1 MDESGFGL
9 DQETKDK
16 LDNLLT
22 KLEWRI
28 VAGLC
33 VFGLGMLIWGMV

>member
-9 DQETKDK
+9 DQETKDT
-16 LDNLLT
+16 LT

-33 VFGLGMLIWGMV
+33 VIGLGMLIWSLYVG